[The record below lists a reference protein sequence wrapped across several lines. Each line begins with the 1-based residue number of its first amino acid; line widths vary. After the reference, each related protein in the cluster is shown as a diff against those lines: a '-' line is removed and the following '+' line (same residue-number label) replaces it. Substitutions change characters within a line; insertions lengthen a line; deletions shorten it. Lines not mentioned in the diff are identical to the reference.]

1 MTRSLAEARE
11 IAMDLS
17 EADQE
22 TKTPRWRPE
31 WLEAWTA
38 ECERRYQRI
47 VSGEDQALTLDEFLN
62 DDDH

>member
-1 MTRSLAEARE
+1 
-11 IAMDLS
+11 MDLS